1 VKNTLRAF
9 MFAALVTGTAAPS
22 AAQAPANLKSDLLK
36 SVTEAEQKFVGLAE
50 TFSAEQYDWR
60 PAEGVRSVREVLLHV
75 AADNYFLP
83 AALGIAAP
91 AATKITA
98 TEFAAV
104 QAFEKRNLDRAATV
118 AELKASFEHLRE
130 AIEGISDDRM
140 SEGIKFFGQDFTV
153 RRVLLAATTHMH
165 EHLGQSIAYAR
176 MNGVKPPWSR

>member
-1 VKNTLRAF
+1 MKHALSAF
-9 MFAALVTGTAAPS
+9 AFTVLMMATAAPS
-22 AAQAPANLKSDLLK
+22 AAQAPANLKADLVK

-50 TFSAEQYDWR
+50 AFSVAQYDWR
-60 PAEGVRSVREVLLHV
+60 PGEGVRSVREVLLHV

-83 AALGIAAP
+83 AALGIEAP

-104 QAFEKRNLDRAATV
+104 QAFEKQNLDRGATV
-118 AELKASFEHLRE
+118 AELRASFEHLRE
-130 AIEGISDDRM
+130 GLESISDDRM
-140 SEGIKFFGQDFTV
+140 NENIKFFGQDFTV
-153 RRVLLAATTHMH
+153 RGLLLAATTHLH

>member
-1 VKNTLRAF
+1 MKHALSAF
-9 MFAALVTGTAAPS
+9 VFAALVTGSAAP
-22 AAQAPANLKSDLLK
+22 AVAQAPASLKADLVK

-50 TFSAEQYDWR
+50 AMSVAQYDWR
-60 PAEGVRSVREVLLHV
+60 PGEGVRSVREVLLHV

-98 TEFAAV
+98 TEFSAV
-104 QAFEKRNLDRAATV
+104 QAFEKQNLDRAATV

-130 AIEGISDDRM
+130 AVEGISDDRM
-140 SEGIKFFGQDFTV
+140 SENIKFFGQDFTV
-153 RRVLLAATTHMH
+153 RGLLLAATTHLH